1 MSPATCQSA
10 RHHLSPRAPPVSI
23 LPEKSTA
30 FSVDNVRVSKILGAG
45 LLSSQ
50 VVQGMVFRREAEGTV
65 TTAEKAKVAVFTCP
79 VDIAA
84 TETKVRETE
93 GYM

>member
-1 MSPATCQSA
+1 MSSGCNPCPFCP
-10 RHHLSPRAPPVSI
+10 HPVSI

-45 LLSSQ
+45 LYNSQ
-50 VVQGMVFRREAEGTV
+50 VVQGMVFKREAEGTV

-84 TETKVRETE
+84 TETKVRE
-93 GYM
+93 GRGGC